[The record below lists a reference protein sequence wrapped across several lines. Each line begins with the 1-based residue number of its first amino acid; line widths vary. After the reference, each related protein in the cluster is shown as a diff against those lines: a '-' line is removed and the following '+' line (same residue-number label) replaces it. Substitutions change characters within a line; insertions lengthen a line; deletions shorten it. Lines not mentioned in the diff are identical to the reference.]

1 MSVPKAALLANPYRL
16 CYYPTNKMKQ
26 QLYSVIAVVLIT
38 ITVVA
43 ILAACP
49 TARNPV
55 STSNS
60 YFIVGSKEQQKELRL
75 LFHDLENR
83 TNNPESRFIVIQEIT
98 KKLHSA
104 NRPNLLN
111 LFLTTYVEHHKDD
124 PYNGYYLLIVA
135 QNYLSE
141 GAKPFAIQY
150 FERIL
155 KNHTDLEVNGT
166 TVHYICLKNLI
177 RLIDEPELKVSFYK
191 KLLSQFSDK
200 IDKGPTYYFLAKTYE
215 ELGEW
220 DLAIQAYRNFL
231 GYPEASV
238 AGVPHAHEQVRSM
251 IEFYDYPNKDWT
263 MESLEDLVNTIK
275 YAMWTRNSRLLSRY
289 RAKVNFFA
297 ISWEEARTE
306 ANQNFLSGLGGFM
319 GQRIHY
325 NRELDRDSNTREAYL
340 RTWGWSYRIKTWYLY
355 FRRVHF
361 PADPEIHGQ
370 WEWAGIYFGEKPF
383 AGTNTP

>member
-1 MSVPKAALLANPYRL
+1 MKKQIFSV
-16 CYYPTNKMKQ
+16 T
-26 QLYSVIAVVLIT
+26 SVITTVLIAT
-38 ITVVA
+38 TF
-43 ILAACP
+43 LLGCP
-49 TARNPV
+49 TSRTEV
-55 STSNS
+55 SPSNR
-60 YFIVGSKEQQKELRL
+60 YFIVGTSDQQKELRL
-75 LFHDLENR
+75 LFHDLD
-83 TNNPESRFIVIQEIT
+83 TQTDNPESRFIIIQEIT
-98 KKLHSA
+98 KKLRA
-104 NRPNLLN
+104 ADRPNLLN
-111 LFLTTYVEHHKDD
+111 LFLTTYVENHKTD

-141 GAKPFAIQY
+141 GAEPFAVQY

-166 TVHYICLKNLI
+166 TVHFICLKNLI
-177 RLIDEPELKVSFYK
+177 RLMDEPELKVDYYK
-191 KLLSQFSDK
+191 KLISQFSDK
-200 IDKGPTYYFLAKTYE
+200 IDNGPTYYFLAKTYE

-231 GYPEASV
+231 GHPEAKV

-251 IEFYDYPNKDWT
+251 IEFYDYPNKNWT
-263 MESLEDLVNTIK
+263 MESLDDLVKTIK
-275 YAMWTRNSRLLSRY
+275 YAMWTRNSRTLTRY

-297 ISWEEARTE
+297 ISWEEAPTE

-325 NRELDRDSNTREAYL
+325 NNELDRDSNTREAYL

-383 AGTNTP
+383 TGTDTP

>member
-1 MSVPKAALLANPYRL
+1 MKQRIYTATAALIFLPL
-16 CYYPTNKMKQ
+16 
-26 QLYSVIAVVLIT
+26 LVVFFLG
-38 ITVVA
+38 
-43 ILAACP
+43 CP
-49 TARNPV
+49 SSRTQISAPNQ
-55 STSNS
+55 
-60 YFIVGSKEQQKELRL
+60 YFIVGTQEQQKELQL
-75 LFHDLENR
+75 LFFDLENR
-83 TNNPESRFIVIQEIT
+83 TKNPESRFIVIQEIT
-98 KKLHSA
+98 KKLHA
-104 NRPNLLN
+104 AERPNLLN
-111 LFLTTYVEHHKDD
+111 LFLTTSVEKNRED

-135 QNYLSE
+135 QNYLNE
-141 GAKPFAIQY
+141 GAEPFAIQY

-155 KNHTDLEVNGT
+155 KNHTDLEVNDT
-166 TVHYICLKNLI
+166 SIHYVCLNNLI
-177 RLIDEPELKVSFYK
+177 RLVDEPELKVAYYK
-191 KLLSQFSDK
+191 KLLSQFSEK

-231 GYPEASV
+231 GYPEA
-238 AGVPHAHEQVRSM
+238 AIKGVPHAHEEVRSM
-251 IEFYDYPNKDWT
+251 IEFYDYPNKNWT

-275 YAMWTRNSRLLSRY
+275 YAMWTRDSRLLTRY

-297 ISWEEARTE
+297 ISWEEARTV

-325 NRELDRDSNTREAYL
+325 NRDLDRDSNTREAYL

-383 AGTNTP
+383 AGTDTP